1 MRHYPSDSPQAMARI
16 LALAM
21 IVDGGL
27 DRSELEII
35 SRHQMLTKLGLDETE
50 FSTILH
56 HVCEDM
62 LQCLHNPNFGQIELD
77 YAALDGIFAEIQ
89 DQELRL
95 LLLRWMV
102 AIVDADQRIS
112 EGEAIFMSRAL
123 SCWIDD
129 ALYEEAA
136 YSSATSLY
144 RPPITTVAAQPG

>member
-1 MRHYPSDSPQAMARI
+1 MRNYPTDSPQAMARI

-35 SRHQMLTKLGLDETE
+35 SRHQMLTKLGLDEAE
-50 FSTILH
+50 FNTILH

-62 LQCLHNPNFGQIELD
+62 LQCLHNPRYGQIELD

-129 ALYEEAA
+129 ALSAESA
-136 YSSATSLY
+136 YSATRLY
-144 RPPITTVAAQPG
+144 RPSLTTTAQLPG

>member
-62 LQCLHNPNFGQIELD
+62 LQCLHNPNFGQIKLD

-136 YSSATSLY
+136 YNSATSLY